1 MAGIVSLPWRP
12 VWASVSPGQPTDPSI
27 KNRATREERIM
38 SYQILAAGPWRRVL
52 LAAAFAVCA
61 SAAAAQTPPP
71 ATDPVV
77 AKVDGVEIKASDL
90 ALAEE
95 EIGASLPQDASA
107 DARRNYLVTHLIDM
121 ILLSRAAEEQGLSG
135 SDDFKRRFAA
145 MRQKL
150 LAGLMLRQVAQK
162 DVSEQAM
169 HKVYDDAVKQMGDEQ
184 EVRARHILVEN
195 EDQAKAIAA
204 ELKKGA
210 DFAELAK
217 QKSKDP
223 AAADGGDLGYFTK
236 DQMVPEFADA
246 AFKLDKGKISDPVK
260 TAFGWHII
268 KVEDKRKKQLPS
280 FDQVKDQLATVV
292 IQQSQADLVN
302 KLRNQA
308 KIERLDVKPG
318 TPAPAALPP
327 AANAPPAPGAA
338 TSK

>member
-1 MAGIVSLPWRP
+1 
-12 VWASVSPGQPTDPSI
+12 
-27 KNRATREERIM
+27 M
-38 SYQILAAGPWRRVL
+38 SYQVLAAGPWRRVL
-52 LAAAFAVCA
+52 LAAALAVCA
-61 SAAAAQTPPP
+61 SAASAQTPPP
-71 ATDPVV
+71 AADPVV
-77 AKVDGVEIKASDL
+77 AKVDGVEIRASDL

-95 EIGASLPQDASA
+95 EIGASLPQDASP

-246 AFKLDKGKISDPVK
+246 AFKLDKGKVSDPVK

-292 IQQSQADLVN
+292 IQQSQAELVN
-302 KLRNQA
+302 KLRKGDA
-308 KIERLDVKPG
+308 Y
-318 TPAPAALPP
+318 
-327 AANAPPAPGAA
+327 
-338 TSK
+338 

>member
-1 MAGIVSLPWRP
+1 MSADRSD
-12 VWASVSPGQPTDPSI
+12 DP
-27 KNRATREERIM
+27 NRATREEYIM
-38 SYQILAAGPWRRVL
+38 SHQIFAAGSWRRVF
-52 LAAAFAVCA
+52 LAASLVICA
-61 SAAAAQTPPP
+61 STASAQAP
-71 ATDPVV
+71 APASDPIV
-77 AKVDGVEIKASDL
+77 AKVDGVEIRASDL

-95 EIGASLPQDASA
+95 EVGASLPQDASP

-135 SDDFKRRFAA
+135 TDDFKRRFAA
-145 MRQKL
+145 MRMKL

-184 EVRARHILVEN
+184 EVRARHILVET

-204 ELKKGA
+204 DLKKGA

-246 AFKLDKGKISDPVK
+246 AFKLDKGKVSDPVK

-280 FDQVKDQLATVV
+280 YDQVKDQLATVV
-292 IQQSQADLVN
+292 VQQSQADVVN

-308 KIERLDVKPG
+308 KIERLDTKPG
-318 TPAPAALPP
+318 TPAPAAPAP
-327 AANAPPAPGAA
+327 AANAPAA
-338 TSK
+338 TAPVAK

>member
-1 MAGIVSLPWRP
+1 LGECLPRS
-12 VWASVSPGQPTDPSI
+12 ADRSADQ
-27 KNRATREERIM
+27 NRATREERIM
-38 SYQILAAGPWRRVL
+38 SYQVLAAGPWRRVL
-52 LAAAFAVCA
+52 LAAALAVCA
-61 SAAAAQTPPP
+61 SAASAQTPPP
-71 ATDPVV
+71 AADPVV
-77 AKVDGVEIKASDL
+77 AKVDGVEIRASDL

-95 EIGASLPQDASA
+95 EIGASLPQDASP

-169 HKVYDDAVKQMGDEQ
+169 HKDNDDAVYQMGDEQ
-184 EVRARHILVEN
+184 DVRARHILVEN

-292 IQQSQADLVN
+292 IQQSQAELVN
-302 KLRNQA
+302 KLRTQA
-308 KIERLDVKPG
+308 KIERLDTKPG
-318 TPAPAALPP
+318 TPAPAVPPP
-327 AANAPPAPGAA
+327 AASVPAPAA
-338 TSK
+338 PVGK

>member
-1 MAGIVSLPWRP
+1 
-12 VWASVSPGQPTDPSI
+12 
-27 KNRATREERIM
+27 M
-38 SYQILAAGPWRRVL
+38 SYQVLAAGPWRRVL
-52 LAAAFAVCA
+52 LAAALAVCA
-61 SAAAAQTPPP
+61 SAASAQTPPP
-71 ATDPVV
+71 AADPVV
-77 AKVDGVEIKASDL
+77 AKVDGVEIRARDL

-95 EIGASLPQDASA
+95 EIGASLPQDASQ

-246 AFKLDKGKISDPVK
+246 AFKLDKGKVSDPVK

-292 IQQSQADLVN
+292 IQQSQAELVN
-302 KLRNQA
+302 KLRTQA
-308 KIERLDVKPG
+308 KIERLDTPAVPPPAASV
-318 TPAPAALPP
+318 PAPAAPV
-327 AANAPPAPGAA
+327 G
-338 TSK
+338 K